1 VVDLSHF
8 IDSCRSLKNVLVL
21 SVFDID
27 REAMDPDS
35 LSLEQEVLSEE
46 VQGSYHTLYSREYNR
61 SGDQA
66 EN

>member
-1 VVDLSHF
+1 
-8 IDSCRSLKNVLVL
+8 
-21 SVFDID
+21 VFDIN

-46 VQGSYHTLYSREYNR
+46 IQGSYHTLYSREYNR